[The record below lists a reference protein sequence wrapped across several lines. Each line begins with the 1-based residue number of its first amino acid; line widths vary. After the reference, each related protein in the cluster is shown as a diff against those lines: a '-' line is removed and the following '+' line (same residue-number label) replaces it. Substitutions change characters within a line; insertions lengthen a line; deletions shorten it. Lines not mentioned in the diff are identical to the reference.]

1 MLNHLKI
8 ENFKSVKHIQLD
20 CKRINI
26 FIGEPNTGKSNI
38 LESLGIFSLPY
49 GHIHNFVRFEM
60 MSNLFYD
67 ENVEDAVKIR
77 ADEKILE
84 IIFEGTFKVTC
95 HDGEK
100 FIFQY
105 GYDHNGSETY
115 PGRYEPIPFK
125 FHKFMVKRS
134 FPRKDPGSLLPPSG
148 ENLLTVLMTSKELK
162 SIVSQI
168 FDPFGL
174 KLVFKPQEGKIEVLK
189 QLDDIFVT
197 YPYSL
202 ISETLQRIVFYISA
216 IESNKDSLLI
226 FEEPESHAFPFYTK
240 YLAEAI
246 ALDKSNQYF
255 ISTHNPY
262 FLLSVLEKSPKEEIG
277 IFATYFE
284 NYQTKIVTLNEKE
297 LTEVLDMGIDL
308 FFNIE
313 RFVEGKG

>member
-1 MLNHLKI
+1 MLNHLEI
-8 ENFKSVKHIQLD
+8 ENFKSIKHIELD

-49 GHIHNFVRFEM
+49 GHISDFVRFER

-67 ENVEDAVKIR
+67 ENVEDAIR
-77 ADEKILE
+77 IKADEKILE
-84 IIFEGTFKVTC
+84 IIFEGTFNVTC
-95 HDGEK
+95 RDGEK
-100 FIFQY
+100 VIFQK
-105 GYDHNGSETY
+105 GYDHSGTEKYLGGN
-115 PGRYEPIPFK
+115 EPIPFK
-125 FHKFMVKRS
+125 FYKFMVRS
-134 FPRKDPGSLLPPSG
+134 NFPRENPGSLLPPSG
-148 ENLLTVLMTSKELK
+148 GNLLAVLMTSRRLK
-162 SIVSQI
+162 SLISQI
-168 FDPFGL
+168 FAPFGL

-189 QLDDIFVT
+189 QLGDIFVT

-202 ISETLQRIVFYISA
+202 ISETLQRIVFYITA

-240 YLAEAI
+240 YLAEII

-262 FLLSVLEKSPKEEIG
+262 FLLSVLEKSPKNEIE
-277 IFATYFE
+277 IFATYFK
-284 NYQTKIVTLNEKE
+284 NYQTKVVTLDEKE

-313 RFVEGKG
+313 RFLEGKE